1 MQSRQTIIQFQAN
14 LILGAIFEAQDE
26 LEISDEDMPAIL
38 EYIQNLVSDARRAS
52 LS

>member
-14 LILGAIFEAQDE
+14 LILGAIIDAQDE

-38 EYIQNLVSDARRAS
+38 DYIQNLVGEARKRS